1 MPRDSV
7 RSEWISYL
15 RVSTHEQAERDL
27 SLPAQ
32 RHAVEEYAA
41 RHGVQIARE
50 YVEAGCSGTNSNRK
64 AFRKMLEDVLRP
76 NSTVG
81 TVVVHHT
88 SRFTRDSTKLIAQP
102 LSKCGEHCD
111 CHRRWGCIDSHGL
124 PPEAIKTGTSH
135 ELPYDIQALTNAA

>member
-1 MPRDSV
+1 MPQGSVRTV

-15 RVSTHEQAERDL
+15 RVSTHEQAEKDL

-64 AFRKMLEDVLRP
+64 AFRKCSRMCFDRTVRSPESLEKE
-76 NSTVG
+76 S
-81 TVVVHHT
+81 
-88 SRFTRDSTKLIAQP
+88 SRAARSP
-102 LSKCGEHCD
+102 
-111 CHRRWGCIDSHGL
+111 RR
-124 PPEAIKTGTSH
+124 
-135 ELPYDIQALTNAA
+135 